1 MRRTRKP
8 ILILV
13 FAAVM
18 LLLLPLLA
26 WLQYQWLG
34 KVSEGE
40 RQQMQANLFRLA
52 EQLRDD
58 FDRQISAVYS
68 SFQPR
73 PPLPGITR
81 EDYVD
86 AYFRW
91 VSVASHPRLITE
103 VLSAHVSDGQPRLER
118 LNPAT
123 RRFDSVEWPVSLS
136 DLKAGL
142 RAVRAGPAEL
152 PGAFLKYLAPPIDAD
167 IPALF
172 IPVLQAPPEDPQ
184 PSYVVLMLSL
194 ECIQQEILPALSR
207 SLSPEYSLRVVSRK
221 DPDRI
226 IFESSPPMTANLT
239 GDVRTDLFALRLPDV
254 FGIKV
259 PPLASAVVPR
269 EIRSEKIFSV
279 RVFRGFSVGAA
290 AADMPF
296 GDDSGAWQLVITHR
310 SGSVDAAVAQARGRN
325 LAISFGILL
334 ILAFS
339 VAMIV
344 VSTGRAQRLARQQME
359 FVSAVSHELRTPL
372 AVICSAGENLA
383 DGLVT
388 GPEHAQIYG
397 TLVRDE
403 GRRLSGMI
411 EQVLDFA
418 GIQSGRKIYNL
429 RPTDIDEVVAHALGA
444 CNAQI
449 AQLGFVIDLQIG
461 KNLPKIQADKTA
473 LVRAVQNLIGNALKY
488 SGQSR
493 WIGIRGFADAHVL
506 SIVVED
512 HGLGVPE
519 DELGHIFEPFY
530 RGRDATDSQISG
542 SGLGLSLVKH
552 IVEAHGGTVEV
563 TSTVGRGSLFRINLP
578 ADV

>member
-1 MRRTRKP
+1 
-8 ILILV
+8 
-13 FAAVM
+13 M
-18 LLLLPLLA
+18 LFLLPLLA

-52 EQLRDD
+52 EQFRDD

-91 VSVASHPRLITE
+91 VAVASHPRLITE
-103 VLSAHVSDGQPRLER
+103 VLFADVSDGQPRLER

-123 RRFDSVEWPVSLS
+123 RRFESAEWPVSLS

-142 RAVRAGPAEL
+142 RAVRAGPDKL
-152 PGAFLKYLAPPIDAD
+152 PGAFIKYLAPPIDAD

-172 IPVLQAPPEDPQ
+172 IPILQTAPPDPK

-194 ECIQQEILPALSR
+194 ECIQKEILPALSQ
-207 SLSPEYSLRVVSRK
+207 SLSPEYSIRVVNRK

-226 IFESSPPMTANLT
+226 IFESGPPTTANLG

-259 PPLASAVVPR
+259 PPIASAVVPR

-290 AADMPF
+290 AADIPF
-296 GDDSGAWQLVITHR
+296 GDDSGAWQLVVTHR

-359 FVSAVSHELRTPL
+359 FVSGVSHELRTPL

-429 RPTDIDEVVAHALGA
+429 RPTGIDDVVRQALAA

-449 AQLGFVIDLQIG
+449 AQLGFVIDLQISE
-461 KNLPKIQADKTA
+461 NLAQIEADKPA

-488 SGQSR
+488 SGRSR
-493 WIGIRGFADAHVL
+493 WIGIRAFADAHVL
-506 SIVVED
+506 SIIVED

>member
-8 ILILV
+8 TLILV
-13 FAAVM
+13 FAAIM

-40 RQQMQANLFRLA
+40 RQQMQENLRRSADQFRF
-52 EQLRDD
+52 D
-58 FDRQISAVYS
+58 FDRQISSVYS
-68 SFQPR
+68 SFHPR
-73 PPLPGITR
+73 PPLPGATR

-86 AYFRW
+86 SYFRW
-91 VSVASHPRLITE
+91 LAVASHPRLINE
-103 VLSAHVSDGQPRLER
+103 VFFAEASDGQPRLER
-118 LNPAT
+118 LNPAA
-123 RRFDSVEWPVSLS
+123 RRFEAAEWPAKLS

-142 RAVRAGPAEL
+142 RAVRAGPGRL
-152 PGAFLKYLAPPIDAD
+152 PGAFLKFLAPPVDAD

-172 IPVLQAPPEDPQ
+172 IPVLQDAPEDPK
-184 PSYVVLMLSL
+184 PSYVVLTLSL
-194 ECIQQEILPALSR
+194 ECIRQEILPALSR
-207 SLSPEYSLRVVSRK
+207 FLPPEYSIRVINSK
-221 DPDRI
+221 EPDRV
-226 IFESSPPMTANLT
+226 IFEAGPPVTANLG

-259 PPLASAVVPR
+259 PPIASAALPHEV
-269 EIRSEKIFSV
+269 RSEVLSV
-279 RVFRGFSVGAA
+279 RVFRGFSVGAPA
-290 AADMPF
+290 AHIPI
-296 GDDSGAWQLVITHR
+296 GDDSGAWQLVVTHR
-310 SGSVDAAVAQARGRN
+310 SGSVDAAVAQTRGRN

-334 ILAFS
+334 VLAFS
-339 VAMIV
+339 IAMIV

-418 GIQSGRKIYNL
+418 GIQSGRKFYNL
-429 RPTDIDEVVAHALGA
+429 RPTSVDEVVRQALAA
-444 CNAQI
+444 CKAQI
-449 AQLGFVIDLQIG
+449 AQLGFVIDLQISE
-461 KNLPKIQADKTA
+461 NLPQIQADKAA

-488 SGQSR
+488 SAHSR
-493 WIGIRGFADAHVL
+493 WIGIRAFAAAHVL
-506 SIVVED
+506 SLVVED
-512 HGLGVPE
+512 HGSGIPE

-530 RGRDATDSQISG
+530 RGRGATDSQISG
-542 SGLGLSLVKH
+542 SGLGLSLVKN
-552 IVEAHGGTVEV
+552 IVEAHGGTVAI
-563 TSTVGRGSLFRINLP
+563 TSTAGRGSVFQINLP